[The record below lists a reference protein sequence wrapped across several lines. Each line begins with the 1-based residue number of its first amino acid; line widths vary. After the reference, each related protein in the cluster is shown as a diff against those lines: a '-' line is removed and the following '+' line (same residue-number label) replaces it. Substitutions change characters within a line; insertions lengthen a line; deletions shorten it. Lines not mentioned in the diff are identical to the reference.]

1 MVAVSEGSEFN
12 VDRKVLINFGI
23 QFILKFV
30 MIKMT

>member
-1 MVAVSEGSEFN
+1 MASVSEGSELN